1 MPLYDFKCEKGHTFE
16 RMVKLA
22 HFEEAQYCDCHARA
36 NRLISAPR
44 FSVDN
49 VEYECPVT
57 GKAIRSKRE
66 HEENLKRQDCR
77 VLETGETEQSVK
89 ARAAA
94 DEAFEKQ
101 VDDSVEQMIE
111 KLPSDKKERL
121 ANELTSGADVSVDR
135 ITA

>member
-1 MPLYDFKCEKGHTFE
+1 MPLYDFKCEKGHIFE
-16 RMVKLA
+16 RQVKLA
-22 HFEEAQYCDCHARA
+22 DFEETQHCDCHAPA
-36 NRLISAPR
+36 IRLISAPR

-49 VEYECPVT
+49 VDYECPVT
-57 GKAIRSKRE
+57 GKSIRSKRE

-77 VLETGETEQSVK
+77 VLETGETEQTVK

-101 VDDSVEQMIE
+101 VDDSVEQMIDQM
-111 KLPSDKKERL
+111 PGDKREQL
-121 ANELTSGADVSVDR
+121 ANELVSGVDVSVDR